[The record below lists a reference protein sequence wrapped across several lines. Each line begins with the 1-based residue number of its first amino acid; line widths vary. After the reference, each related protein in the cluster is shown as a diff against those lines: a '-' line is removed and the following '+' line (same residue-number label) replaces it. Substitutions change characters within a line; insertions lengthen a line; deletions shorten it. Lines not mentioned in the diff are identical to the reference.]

1 MDTLD
6 LHEDFTVLFII
17 LGSSYERFM
26 DNLHESEPEYEPA
39 IDRFHVVMDSD
50 YRFLDNNLGI
60 DRWVIDKSLLI
71 DAGNKV
77 KLIGPPFA
85 SRRMTELFYTIY
97 MQ

>member
-1 MDTLD
+1 
-6 LHEDFTVLFII
+6 
-17 LGSSYERFM
+17 M
-26 DNLHESEPEYEPA
+26 DNLNEFEPEYEKA
-39 IDRFHVVMDSD
+39 NDRIHVAMDPD
-50 YRFLDNNLGI
+50 YRFLDNNPAI

-85 SRRMTELFYTIY
+85 SRRMVELFYTIC